1 MQTQT
6 VNLNDDDVAD
16 IIRFIDDK
24 IDEAIVRERATE
36 CDIDD
41 DDNLIDEEDI
51 LKELGITKEKID
63 SYGEIRFE

>member
-24 IDEAIVRERATE
+24 IDEAIVRERATV